1 MSGNFPWSN
10 IRNIVILWGYCLA
23 NLSSLYSVEIYQHV
37 HFIKLKKNSLS
48 KDNSFHTHK
57 NCDIMKLERKILL
70 IYKNF
75 YSTTKFPWW
84 NYLVSKKFSLGEYQ
98 KYIHFVKLLSISFP
112 LFQIF
117 PLSFQWKTISI
128 FIFLGSWVIRV
139 LKDDC
144 FHTHRNCDII
154 EFVRTV

>member
-1 MSGNFPWSN
+1 M
-10 IRNIVILWGYCLA
+10 WGYCLA
-23 NLSSLYSVEIYQHV
+23 NLSSLCSVESYQHF

-112 LFQIF
+112 LLQTF
-117 PLSFQWKTISI
+117 PLPLLWKITNI
-128 FIFLGSWVIRV
+128 FIFASYYDSEWVS
-139 LKDDC
+139 C
-144 FHTHRNCDII
+144 FICPSQWKENLLQVGRYGCLRN
-154 EFVRTV
+154 